1 MADRENHY
9 ERAFEEFLRLRRVAY
24 VAVDESRRS
33 LLGDASLKSLDFL
46 VSTPGGGAWL
56 VDVKGR
62 KFPSGGQKQYWKN
75 WSTRDDLESLSGWE
89 SVFGA
94 GFRGLFVFAYH
105 VVGDVAPMPAEKLFR
120 YRDSWYGFIGVP
132 LRDYAAH
139 ARRISPRWGTVALP
153 TDTFRRLAEPFD
165 AFL

>member
-9 ERAFEEFLRLRRVAY
+9 ECAFEAFLRQRRIAY
-24 VAVDESRRS
+24 VAVDETRRS
-33 LLGDASLKSLDFL
+33 LLGNGSLKSLDFL

-62 KFPSGGQKQYWKN
+62 KFPSGGQQYWRN
-75 WSTRDDLESLSGWE
+75 WSTHDDLESLSGWE
-89 SVFGA
+89 GVFGA

-105 VVGDVAPMPAEKLFR
+105 VVGEAAPLPVEQLFPFR
-120 YRDSWYGFIGVP
+120 GSWYGFVGVP

-139 ARRISPRWGTVALP
+139 ARQISPRWGTVALP
-153 TDTFRRLAEPFD
+153 TDTFRRLAEPFQ
-165 AFL
+165 AFV

>member
-1 MADRENHY
+1 M
-9 ERAFEEFLRLRRVAY
+9 AY
-24 VAVDESRRS
+24 VAVDEARRS
-33 LLGDASLKSLDFL
+33 LLGDTSLKSLDFL
-46 VSTPGGGAWL
+46 VSVPGGGAWL

-75 WSTRDDLESLSGWE
+75 WSTHDDLESLSGWE
-89 SVFGA
+89 GVFGA

-105 VVGDVAPMPAEKLFR
+105 VVGNVAPMPAEKLFR
-120 YRDSWYGFIGVP
+120 HRDAWYGFIGVP

-153 TDTFRRLAEPFD
+153 TETFRRLAEPFE